1 MPVSLSSAHEVLGG
15 QEGDHFSQSPLV
27 SCKNLH
33 QEIIFSALPKT
44 IPGND
49 SAIFFSPRNCPFVTS
64 LLLREG
70 HEVYTGQPPLPASA
84 LPPTVLS
91 EPLPGPVLWRFPLSP
106 LLQASGRAN
115 TLFAIASTK
124 MSFQTPWEARH
135 SLSLLRLQTLQELGG
150 NVLAGL
156 LPSPEP
162 GWAKGLF
169 LSLPHRH
176 TGLYTQIMPWKLCAL
191 SGLFTW
197 PQKKKITAPSPSV
210 RPTVL
215 ADPSYQSGPLL

>member
-1 MPVSLSSAHEVLGG
+1 MKCTQG
-15 QEGDHFSQSPLV
+15 
-27 SCKNLH
+27 K
-33 QEIIFSALPKT
+33 
-44 IPGND
+44 
-49 SAIFFSPRNCPFVTS
+49 
-64 LLLREG
+64 
-70 HEVYTGQPPLPASA
+70 PPLPASA

-91 EPLPGPVLWRFPLSP
+91 ESLPGPVLWRFPLSP

-115 TLFAIASTK
+115 THLCNRIHQK
-124 MSFQTPWEARH
+124 SFQTPWEARH

-162 GWAKGLF
+162 GWAKGLS

-176 TGLYTQIMPWKLCAL
+176 TGLYTQIIPWKLCAR
-191 SGLFTW
+191 SALFTW

-210 RPTVL
+210 RATVL
-215 ADPSYQSGPLL
+215 ADPSYQSRPLL